1 VTGED
6 EVEKI
11 LIRGGNKLNGRVKI
25 SGSKNAALAILPAVL
40 LASEKVAL
48 SNIPDITDVRTMLR
62 LLEDLGLTIRR
73 RGRNALEF
81 YPSRLRGFT
90 PPYNLVQKLRA
101 SSYLMGSLLTRF
113 GRATVPVPGGCDLG
127 PRPIDQHLKGFTAMG
142 ARCEIEHGLVKLIA
156 RKLTGAHIYLDVV
169 SVGATVNLMLA
180 AAGAEGRTVLENAA
194 KEPEIVDLANFLNAI
209 GAVIKGAGTD
219 VIKIDGVKHFG
230 GAEHAVIPDR
240 IEAGTF
246 MLAAVATGGDLV
258 IGEVIPK
265 HLEAVT
271 AKLREIGAEVD
282 VEPEQ
287 IRVRRTGPLTP
298 SDLKT
303 FPYPGF
309 PTDLQPLGMVLL
321 TAAEGTSIITEN
333 VFDGRFRHVDELKR
347 MGAQIKLE
355 GRTAVINGGSP
366 LSGAPVTAT
375 DLRAGAA
382 LIVAGLIAK
391 GDTVLS
397 EVEHIYRGYEKIEEK
412 LTALGAQLKPL
423 REQGSREAI
432 RDPG

>member
-1 VTGED
+1 MERTLV
-6 EVEKI
+6 
-11 LIRGGNKLNGRVKI
+11 RGGNKLEGRVRI

-40 LASEKVAL
+40 LATEKIFL
-48 SNIPDITDVRTMLR
+48 SNIPDIIDVRTMLGI
-62 LLEDLGLTIRR
+62 LEDLGLSMRR

-90 PPYNLVQKLRA
+90 PNFNLVQKLRA

-113 GRATVPVPGGCDLG
+113 GKAVVPIPGGCDLG
-127 PRPIDQHLKGFTAMG
+127 PRPIDQHLKGFTALG
-142 ARCEIEHGLVKLIA
+142 ARCEIEHGLVKLA
-156 RKLTGAHIYLDVV
+156 AEKLKGAHIYLDVV

-194 KEPEIVDLANFLNAI
+194 KEPEVVDLANFMNAM
-209 GAVIKGAGTD
+209 GAVVKGAGTD
-219 VIKIDGVKHFG
+219 VIKIDGVKQFG

-246 MLAAVATGGDLV
+246 MFAAAAAGGDVLV
-258 IGEVIPK
+258 RGVIPK
-265 HLEAVT
+265 HLEAIT
-271 AKLREIGAEVD
+271 AKLREAGAEVD
-282 VEPEQ
+282 IEPEQ

-321 TAAEGTSIITEN
+321 TAAKGTSIITEN
-333 VFDGRFRHVDELKR
+333 IFDGRFRHVDELKR

-355 GRTAVINGGSP
+355 GRSAVISGGTP

-382 LIVAGLIAK
+382 LIVAGLMAE

-397 EVEHIYRGYEKIEEK
+397 EVEHVYRGYENIEDK
-412 LTALGAQLKPL
+412 LNALGAQLKMLQGP
-423 REQGSREAI
+423 GSRKAI
-432 RDPG
+432 EDPN

>member
-1 VTGED
+1 M
-6 EVEKI
+6 EKI
-11 LIRGGNKLNGRVKI
+11 IVRGGNKLTGRVKI
-25 SGSKNAALAILPAVL
+25 SGAKNAALAILPAVL
-40 LASEKVAL
+40 LASGKVSL

-62 LLEDLGLTIRR
+62 ILEDLGLTIRR
-73 RGRNALEF
+73 RGRNALDF

-90 PPYNLVQKLRA
+90 PPFNLVQKMRA

-127 PRPIDQHLKGFTAMG
+127 PRPIDQHLKGFAALG
-142 ARCEIEHGLVKLIA
+142 ARCEIEHGLIKLTA

-180 AAGAEGRTVLENAA
+180 AVAAEGRTVLENVA
-194 KEPEIVDLANFLNAI
+194 KEPEIVDMANFLNAM

-219 VIKIDGVKHFG
+219 VIKIDGVKEFG
-230 GAEHAVIPDR
+230 GAEHMVIPDR

-246 MLAAVATGGDLV
+246 MLAAAATGGDLV
-258 IGEVIPK
+258 VGEVIPK

-271 AKLREIGAEVD
+271 AKLREMGAEVD

-287 IRVRRTGPLTP
+287 IRVQRTGPLVP

-321 TAAEGTSIITEN
+321 TAAQGTSIITEN

-347 MGAQIKLE
+347 MGAQIKVE
-355 GRTAVINGGSP
+355 GRTAVVNGDGA
-366 LSGAPVTAT
+366 LSGAPVSVT

-382 LIVAGLIAK
+382 MLVAGLIAK
-391 GDTVLS
+391 GDTLLS

-412 LTALGAQLKPL
+412 LSSVGAQVKPL
-423 REQGSREAI
+423 REQKSGEAA